1 MSDRYS
7 VIKKS
12 NQLEPL
18 VPKMSEQLVAMAAG
32 SKDPD
37 LYFEIASILENILQA
52 AEREI
57 FPESLKTAPSSS
69 N

>member
-1 MSDRYS
+1 
-7 VIKKS
+7 
-12 NQLEPL
+12 
-18 VPKMSEQLVAMAAG
+18 MSEQLVAMAAG

-57 FPESLKTAPSSS
+57 FPESIKTAPSSS